1 MHEMSI
7 AQGIMDIALDYAG
20 RNGARS
26 IHEIGLRIGEM
37 AGVVPESLEFSFRM
51 IAKGTPAENALLK
64 LSIVPLTGKCN
75 ICGKETHIENYNFLC
90 PSCEDGV
97 LGILSGREMQVE
109 YLEVD

>member
-37 AGVVPESLEFSFRM
+37 AGVVLESLEFSFRM
-51 IAKGTPAENALLK
+51 IAKGTPAENAIYAEKRPTLK
-64 LSIVPLTGKCN
+64 TIIFFAPAARTES
-75 ICGKETHIENYNFLC
+75 
-90 PSCEDGV
+90 
-97 LGILSGREMQVE
+97 
-109 YLEVD
+109 